1 MIKKTNNNKD
11 LSKLKE
17 EIVNIKKL
25 LVNLNFQKSTGQLEK
40 TSDIRKAKKNIA
52 RMKMEISKKLGDKN
66 A

>member
-52 RMKMEISKKLGDKN
+52 RMNREFYKAKI
-66 A
+66 

>member
-52 RMKMEISKKLGDKN
+52 RMKMEIIKITWV
-66 A
+66 